1 MATQSKTIEQIY
13 KARQT
18 IIAFLKHQSYNV
30 DDYEKFSIHE
40 VNAMIQ
46 QQTSE
51 KHQLD
56 MLLTKQDNT
65 KKVYVKFHLGKTLK
79 PQNIYEYIDD
89 LFTLEE
95 ILQKKD
101 DLIIIMKEEPNE
113 TLIKTLKNI
122 FSQDG
127 VFVNVF
133 NIRRLQYNILE
144 HTLVPKHILL
154 TKQDAD
160 EVKKQY
166 YISDDSQLPDINR
179 FSPVAQAIG
188 MRPGDLCRIIRPSKT
203 AIETIFYRVCSA

>member
-1 MATQSKTIEQIY
+1 
-13 KARQT
+13 
-18 IIAFLKHQSYNV
+18 
-30 DDYEKFSIHE
+30 
-40 VNAMIQ
+40 
-46 QQTSE
+46 
-51 KHQLD
+51 
-56 MLLTKQDNT
+56 
-65 KKVYVKFHLGKTLK
+65 
-79 PQNIYEYIDD
+79 
-89 LFTLEE
+89 
-95 ILQKKD
+95 
-101 DLIIIMKEEPNE
+101 MKEEPNE

-133 NIRRLQYNILE
+133 NIRRLQYNILD